1 VRDYRDDKK
10 KKRKP
15 EVRVCLYCGINT
27 VRESPYCCKACE
39 RYDQEYREW
48 LKSKEK

>member
-1 VRDYRDDKK
+1 MRDYRDEK

-27 VRESPYCCKACE
+27 AKGGSLYCCKACE

-48 LKSKEK
+48 LKPEKR